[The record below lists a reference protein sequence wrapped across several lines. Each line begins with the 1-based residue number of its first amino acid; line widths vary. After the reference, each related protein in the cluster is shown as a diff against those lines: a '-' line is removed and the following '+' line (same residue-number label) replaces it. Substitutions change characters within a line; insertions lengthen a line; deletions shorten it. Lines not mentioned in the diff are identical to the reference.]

1 MDRFSIEENGYNK
14 EEVNNFVKDVIKETE
29 IIIERVK
36 NQSEEIIK
44 LKQELEHYK
53 NLEKSLNESITKN
66 QEINNSIRELAREES
81 EMILENAKHNASRI
95 VNEALLKAEKI
106 ETNATNLE
114 KNMKIFKRKL
124 KIIMEQQQAVVD
136 EIEILEL
143 DPE

>member
-1 MDRFSIEENGYNK
+1 MDRFTIEENGYNK
-14 EEVNNFVKDVIKETE
+14 EEVNNFVKEVIKETE

-36 NQSEEIIK
+36 NQSDEIMK
-44 LKQELEHYK
+44 LRQELEHYK
-53 NLEKSLNESITKN
+53 NLEKTLNESITKN

-106 ETNATNLE
+106 ETNAENLE

-124 KIIMEQQQAVVD
+124 KVIMEQQQAVVD